1 VHNKITKIIFFAY
14 VALVFYLTLLPQ
26 ENFNKLGTIKQL
38 EIFLQLESFDKIV
51 HFGLFGLM
59 TLLLFNAYRFFS
71 IGLIIIPFSISL
83 LIEILQGILT
93 FLHRSF
99 DFVDLM
105 ANLSGITISYILIS
119 IYLDNFEN
127 KKRNK

>member
-1 VHNKITKIIFFAY
+1 MHKTKQIIFYAY

-26 ENFNKLGTIKQL
+26 ENFTKLSKIRQL
-38 EIFLQLESFDKIV
+38 EIFFEIDNLDKVV
-51 HFGLFGLM
+51 HCGMFGLM
-59 TLLLFNAYRFFS
+59 TILLFLTYKIFDLR
-71 IGLIIIPFSISL
+71 LIVIPFLISF

-105 ANLSGITISYILIS
+105 ANLSGITIAYVLVTY
-119 IYLDNFEN
+119 YLQHKKTQEN
-127 KKRNK
+127 

>member
-1 VHNKITKIIFFAY
+1 MHSKIAKIIFFAY

-38 EIFLQLESFDKIV
+38 EIFLKLENFDKIV

-59 TLLLFNAYRFFS
+59 TILLFNAYRFFS
-71 IGLIIIPFSISL
+71 IKLIIIPFSISL

-105 ANLSGITISYILIS
+105 ANLSGITISYILIT
-119 IYLDNFEN
+119 IYLDKIEN
-127 KKRNK
+127 KKLNK

>member
-1 VHNKITKIIFFAY
+1 MHKTKKIIFYAY

-26 ENFNKLGTIKQL
+26 ENFTKLSTIKQL
-38 EIFLQLESFDKIV
+38 EIFFEIDNLDKVV
-51 HFGLFGLM
+51 HCGMFGLM
-59 TLLLFNAYRFFS
+59 TILLFLTYKIFDLR
-71 IGLIIIPFSISL
+71 LIVIPFLISF

-105 ANLSGITISYILIS
+105 ANLSGITIAYVLVTY
-119 IYLDNFEN
+119 YLQHKKTQEN
-127 KKRNK
+127 

>member
-1 VHNKITKIIFFAY
+1 MHKTKQIIFYAY

-26 ENFNKLGTIKQL
+26 ENFTRLSKIRQL
-38 EIFLQLESFDKIV
+38 EIFFEIDNLDKVV
-51 HFGLFGLM
+51 HFGMFGLM
-59 TLLLFNAYRFFS
+59 TILLFLTYKMFDLR
-71 IGLIIIPFSISL
+71 LIVIPFLISF

-105 ANLSGITISYILIS
+105 ANLSGITIAYVLVTY
-119 IYLDNFEN
+119 YLQHKKTQEN
-127 KKRNK
+127 

>member
-1 VHNKITKIIFFAY
+1 MHKTKKIIYFAY

-26 ENFNKLGTIKQL
+26 ENFTKLSTIKQL
-38 EIFLQLESFDKIV
+38 EIFFEIDNLDKVV
-51 HFGLFGLM
+51 HCGMFGLM
-59 TLLLFNAYRFFS
+59 TILLFLTYKIFDLR
-71 IGLIIIPFSISL
+71 LIVIPFLISF

-105 ANLSGITISYILIS
+105 ANLSGITIAYVLVTY
-119 IYLDNFEN
+119 YLQHKKTQEN
-127 KKRNK
+127 